1 MAVYETGPQS
11 ESILNGSAWLLKAD
25 RNPCPVCGHETG
37 DCAGDSPPPT
47 RVLGPDLFKSLGHEN
62 VFVAT
67 EDVWEQKQ
75 ISGQTFTRV
84 LVARK
89 GQVIPMSKAQDLGL
103 C

>member
-1 MAVYETGPQS
+1 
-11 ESILNGSAWLLKAD
+11 
-25 RNPCPVCGHETG
+25 
-37 DCAGDSPPPT
+37 
-47 RVLGPDLFKSLGHEN
+47 LFKSLGHEN

-67 EDVWEQKQ
+67 EDVWEEKQ